1 MKRAIFILSLF
12 LAFVAASAQDDVFK
26 RPFDRIFVCDKAEA
40 FTQQQRT
47 ALTSK
52 LQTFLMETSVQV
64 LVYTTTDLHGYDIE
78 AFADRL
84 REGWSIGQNGKCIVI
99 VYKPL
104 TIESKEDVT
113 MRTGYG
119 MASYV
124 TDVDKIISDKMIPYF
139 RQGDVYVGI
148 NSAVDE
154 CISLVKSHA
163 KTHVKAK
170 TRNLWDMKFVLVI
183 VLVGFLIVVILIV
196 VIARILSNHY
206 KNGGRYGRLF
216 RGGFTNY
223 AGTLSGFDGFGRRS

>member
-1 MKRAIFILSLF
+1 MKRAIFILSLI
-12 LAFVAASAQDDVFK
+12 LTFVAASAQDDVFK
-26 RPFDRIFVCDKAEA
+26 RPIDRTFVCDKAEM

-52 LQTFLMETSVQV
+52 LQTFLRETSVQV

-84 REGWSIGQNGKCIVI
+84 REGWGIGQNGKSIVI

-154 CISLVKSHA
+154 CISLVKSHVKA
-163 KTHVKAK
+163 PVKAK
-170 TRNLWDMKFVLVI
+170 TRNLWDMKYVLVI
-183 VLVGFLIVVILIV
+183 VLVGFLIVVVLILVIV
-196 VIARILSNHY
+196 RILSNHY

>member
-1 MKRAIFILSLF
+1 MKRAIFILSLI
-12 LAFVAASAQDDVFK
+12 LTFVAASAQDDVFK
-26 RPFDRIFVCDKAEA
+26 RPIDRTFVCDKAEV

-64 LVYTTTDLHGYDIE
+64 LVYTTTDLHGYDIA
-78 AFADRL
+78 AFADHL

-119 MASYV
+119 MAAYV
-124 TDVDKIISDKMIPYF
+124 PNADKIISDKMIPYF

-163 KTHVKAK
+163 KAPVKAK
-170 TRNLWDMKFVLVI
+170 TRNLWDMKYVLVI

-196 VIARILSNHY
+196 VIARILGNHY

>member
-1 MKRAIFILSLF
+1 MKRAIFILSLI
-12 LAFVAASAQDDVFK
+12 LTFVAASAQDDVFK
-26 RPFDRIFVCDKAEA
+26 RPIDRTFVCDKAEV

-64 LVYTTTDLHGYDIE
+64 LVYTTTDLHGYDIA
-78 AFADRL
+78 AFADHL
-84 REGWSIGQNGKCIVI
+84 REGWSIGLNGKCIVI

-139 RQGDVYVGI
+139 RHGDVYVGI
-148 NSAVDE
+148 DCAVDE
-154 CISLVKSHA
+154 CMSLVKSHA
-163 KTHVKAK
+163 KAPAKAK
-170 TRNLWDMKFVLVI
+170 TRNLWDMKFVLII
-183 VLVGFLIVVILIV
+183 VLVGFVIVVVLILVIV
-196 VIARILSNHY
+196 RILSNHY